1 MCLSAG
7 EEHFTKAVQVVITWL
22 ERGDC
27 NKRNANSFYSMIQS
41 TNSHVRRLLTEKATY
56 EDELT
61 RAKELMKGRMQGLLI
76 QCKYA
81 TLARSR
87 SRTSRQQILPR
98 WNCKRTTEFSL
109 LVCKTKVGGRL
120 AESSVHRALRD
131 ESLVL
136 LHDGQC
142 HEAALKKQV
151 FQIWLSKGLSNAL
164 SSCLVFTHE
173 GYLKISSLK
182 LLERTKVTQSL
193 FLAYI

>member
-1 MCLSAG
+1 MPLMKNVYSTG

-87 SRTSRQQILPR
+87 SRNASFPGE
-98 WNCKRTTEFSL
+98 NCKLFSL
-109 LVCKTKVGGRL
+109 LVCKIKVGGRL
-120 AESSVHRALRD
+120 AESSVDRALGD
-131 ESLVL
+131 ESLVVI
-136 LHDGQC
+136 
-142 HEAALKKQV
+142 A
-151 FQIWLSKGLSNAL
+151 
-164 SSCLVFTHE
+164 
-173 GYLKISSLK
+173 
-182 LLERTKVTQSL
+182 
-193 FLAYI
+193 

>member
-1 MCLSAG
+1 MCNSTG

-87 SRTSRQQILPR
+87 SRNASFPGE
-98 WNCKRTTEFSL
+98 NCKRTIEFSL
-109 LVCKTKVGGRL
+109 LVCKKKVGGRL
-120 AESSVHRALRD
+120 AESSVDRALGD
-131 ESLVL
+131 ESLVVI
-136 LHDGQC
+136 
-142 HEAALKKQV
+142 A
-151 FQIWLSKGLSNAL
+151 
-164 SSCLVFTHE
+164 
-173 GYLKISSLK
+173 
-182 LLERTKVTQSL
+182 
-193 FLAYI
+193 